1 MDSIKR
7 KRKQKFSYLSPKAQS
22 MESPIHGLGVFAIK
36 KIQKN
41 EVIAIFG
48 GRIMHLKD
56 FQKIAGKQY
65 KGIPID
71 CFPLQ
76 VNDNFFLSL
85 ENVNEVEDSD
95 FFNHSCEPN
104 AGIKGQITLVAR
116 REIKPKEEITFDY
129 TTTESLFPK
138 FRCHCGSKECRVV
151 VTKDDWKNPA
161 FQRKNKGYLSS
172 YIENK
177 IKALKKFKSNY
188 EKAKSFRKKNRSQ
201 KN

>member
-22 MESPIHGLGVFAIK
+22 KESPIHGLGVFATK

-48 GRIMHLKD
+48 GRIMHLND
-56 FQKIAGKQY
+56 FQKITGKYY

-71 CFPLQ
+71 CFALQ
-76 VNDNFFLSL
+76 VYDNFFLSL
-85 ENVNEVEDSD
+85 DSVNEVEDSD
-95 FFNHSCEPN
+95 FFNHSCESN
-104 AGIKGQITLVAR
+104 AGIKGQITLVAK

-129 TTTESLFPK
+129 ATTESLFPK
-138 FRCHCGSKECRVV
+138 FRCYCGSKECRVV

-161 FQRKNKGYLSS
+161 FRRKNKGYLSS
-172 YIENK
+172 YIEDK
-177 IKALKKFKSNY
+177 IKALKKF
-188 EKAKSFRKKNRSQ
+188 
-201 KN
+201 